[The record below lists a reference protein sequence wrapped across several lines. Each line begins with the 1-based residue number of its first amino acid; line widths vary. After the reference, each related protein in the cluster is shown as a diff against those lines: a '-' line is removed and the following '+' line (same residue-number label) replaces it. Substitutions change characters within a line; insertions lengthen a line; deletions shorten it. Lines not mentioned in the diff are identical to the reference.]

1 VKKAKKDKAAT
12 GALTPSILD
21 KARKSYSLGAPGLE
35 ETTLGSSAASFK
47 SARSY
52 GQSTHVVADSSSAG
66 LVVRE
71 CASCSSV
78 WTYALIFIS

>member
-1 VKKAKKDKAAT
+1 MMEKKAKKDKAAT

-66 LVVRE
+66 L
-71 CASCSSV
+71 SCVSV
-78 WTYALIFIS
+78 PPAVLCGPSP